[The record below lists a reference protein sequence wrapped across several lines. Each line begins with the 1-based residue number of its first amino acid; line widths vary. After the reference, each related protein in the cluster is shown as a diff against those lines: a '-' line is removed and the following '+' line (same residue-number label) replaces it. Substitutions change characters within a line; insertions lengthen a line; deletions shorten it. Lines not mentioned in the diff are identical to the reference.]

1 MCILW
6 MDTRNEFV
14 GTISEI
20 SEYLGV
26 TRDDVVQSIREEII
40 LECFFDKNGL
50 VNIVNESF

>member
-1 MCILW
+1 